1 MSKTYI
7 IAEAGV
13 NHNGNIFLAK
23 KLIDIA
29 KNAGADAVKFQ
40 TFITK
45 ELLTKDAKKAL
56 YQKTKESTQFEMIK
70 KLELSFEDFIELKKY
85 CDNKGIEF
93 LSTPFDL
100 QSARFLNELG
110 MKIFKI
116 PSGEITNYL
125 LLREIAKFKKPIIL
139 STGMSNIDEIKEAL
153 NVLIRFGAKKEQ
165 ITILHCNSEYPTPF
179 NDVNLKAMLT
189 IKEKFGTKIGYSD
202 HTLGIE
208 VSIAAVA
215 MGASVIEKHFTI
227 SNELTGPDH
236 KASLTPFELKKMVK
250 AIRNIEI
257 SLGDGIKRVSLSEAK
272 NKIVARKFI
281 VAKKDIKKGEIFS
294 EENLTIKRTGIEGI
308 SPMRWEEIVG
318 KKANKDY
325 KIDEIIN
332 F

>member
-189 IKEKFGTKIGYSD
+189 IKEKFGTNIGYSD

>member
-1 MSKTYI
+1 MNKTYI

-153 NVLIRFGAKKEQ
+153 DVLIRFGAKKEQ

-189 IKEKFGTKIGYSD
+189 IKEKFGTNIGYSD

-215 MGASVIEKHFTI
+215 MGARQSQT
-227 SNELTGPDH
+227 N
-236 KASLTPFELKKMVK
+236 
-250 AIRNIEI
+250 
-257 SLGDGIKRVSLSEAK
+257 
-272 NKIVARKFI
+272 
-281 VAKKDIKKGEIFS
+281 
-294 EENLTIKRTGIEGI
+294 
-308 SPMRWEEIVG
+308 
-318 KKANKDY
+318 
-325 KIDEIIN
+325 
-332 F
+332 